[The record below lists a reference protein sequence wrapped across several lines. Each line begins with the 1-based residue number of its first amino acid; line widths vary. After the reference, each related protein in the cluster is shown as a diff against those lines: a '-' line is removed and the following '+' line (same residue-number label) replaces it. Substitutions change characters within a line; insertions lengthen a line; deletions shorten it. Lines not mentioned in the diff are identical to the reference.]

1 MAKEVKA
8 KYDYNSGHE
17 DDLSFSA
24 GQIITVTEEVDE
36 EWYNGEYVDGHGN
49 VCQGMFP
56 RNFVVGVPAQR
67 SDSSIRSTK
76 QDDIAVPA
84 SPKPTESAKGP
95 VPSTKVAVSPSIA
108 LSTKPVMSPTD
119 TKSDTESRRSP
130 SLSKTAAQ
138 TSNTVSTE
146 DSISY

>member
-1 MAKEVKA
+1 MAPQVKA

-49 VCQGMFP
+49 LCQGMFP

-67 SDSSIRSTK
+67 IDTSIRATK
-76 QDDIAVPA
+76 QDDTTVPA
-84 SPKPTESAKGP
+84 SVRPTESAKGP
-95 VPSTKVAVSPSIA
+95 VPPTKLAVSPSIT
-108 LSTKPVMSPTD
+108 LSTKPVISPTD
-119 TKSDTESRRSP
+119 TKPDTESRPSP
-130 SLSKTAAQ
+130 PLSKTAVQ
-138 TSNTVSTE
+138 TSHTVSTG